1 MGLPVEALAQTLD
14 RARRGVRRGLSG
26 TLRDPMSLPSGT
38 RSPRADAP
46 SGAPP
51 FELAPGFRAAAVA
64 CGLKESG
71 ALDLALIAADRPCA
85 AAGVFTTN
93 RVQAAP
99 VLYDRAVL
107 ARNPAAIRA
116 VIANAGCAN
125 ACTGERGMAD
135 AARSAELAARAIGCE
150 ADQVLVLSTGVIG
163 RHLDMEKLA
172 RGIAAVATP
181 AAERGA
187 AAAARAILT
196 TDTRSKTAG
205 ADLARGGQTIAIRGF
220 AKGAGMIHP
229 GLATMLAVITTD
241 APFPPQALHRA
252 LVSAAQRSFNRVSV
266 DGDMSTND
274 TVLLLASRARNL
286 TLDEPGMRAFTDRLT
301 EVCVSL
307 ARQIARDGEG
317 ATRLVEITVT
327 GARDEA
333 EAHTVA
339 DSIARSPLVKT
350 AIHGGDPNWG
360 RVLAAAGYSGAEID
374 PERLALA
381 FGAGD
386 EAITVVRGG
395 LAAPFDPAAASAL
408 LRGDPVILR
417 LDLGRGDTEATV
429 WTCDFSAEYVAINAH
444 YTT

>member
-1 MGLPVEALAQTLD
+1 LPLALEPVPGE
-14 RARRGVRRGLSG
+14 RFR
-26 TLRDPMSLPSGT
+26 LPDMT
-38 RSPRADAP
+38 DDAL
-46 SGAPP
+46 P
-51 FELAPGFRAAAVA
+51 FDLAPGFRASAVA
-64 CGLKESG
+64 CGLKAGG
-71 ALDLALIAADRPCA
+71 ALDLALIASDHPCA

-99 VLYDRAVL
+99 VLYDREVL
-107 ARNPAAIRA
+107 ARDPAGIRA

-135 AARSAELAARAIGCE
+135 ARRMASLAAESVGCE
-150 ADQVLVLSTGVIG
+150 PDQVLVLSTGVIG
-163 RHLDMEKLA
+163 RHLDLDKVA
-172 RGIAAVATP
+172 RGVAALAMP

-187 AAAARAILT
+187 MAAARAILT
-196 TDTRSKTAG
+196 TDTRPKTTAADVDVAG
-205 ADLARGGQTIAIRGF
+205 GRVAIRGF

-229 GLATMLAVITTD
+229 GLATMLSVVTTD
-241 APFPPQALHRA
+241 ADIAPEPLRAALTGA
-252 LVSAAQRSFNRVSV
+252 VARSFNRVSV

-274 TVLLLASRARNL
+274 TVLLLASRAARGP
-286 TLDEPGMRAFTDRLT
+286 LDAAGLAAFTAALT
-301 EVCVSL
+301 GVCASL

-360 RVLAAAGYSGAEID
+360 RVLAAAGYSGAAID
-374 PERLALA
+374 PDRLTLA
-381 FGAGD
+381 FGDGGD
-386 EAITVVRGG
+386 AITVVLGG
-395 LAAPFDPAAASAL
+395 LPARYDEAAASAR
-408 LRGDPVILR
+408 LRRDPAILR
-417 LDLGRGDTEATV
+417 LDLGRGAGQATV